1 MSKHFGAQIIEHVL
15 EMKKQGMTNR
25 AIAGKFGL
33 TTLQIKKLVTRHN
46 SKSRSSI
53 IVPKRRGRPRTR
65 PITDEQEYLER
76 IRQLEMEVEL
86 YRSFLQAAGRM

>member
-33 TTLQIKKLVTRHN
+33 TTLQIKKLCPLQRC
-46 SKSRSSI
+46 SCK
-53 IVPKRRGRPRTR
+53 GY
-65 PITDEQEYLER
+65 ELEGLER
-76 IRQLEMEVEL
+76 YLLDSQLV
-86 YRSFLQAAGRM
+86 RSIGG